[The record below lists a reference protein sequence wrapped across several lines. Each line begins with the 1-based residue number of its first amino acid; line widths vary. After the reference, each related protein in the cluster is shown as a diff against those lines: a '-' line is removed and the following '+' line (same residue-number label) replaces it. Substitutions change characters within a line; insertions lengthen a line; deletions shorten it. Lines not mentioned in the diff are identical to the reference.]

1 MKVVLQNE
9 PKEINLHPIVLEHF
23 GVSYVSFV
31 PFWFFC
37 GDGDLYK
44 AIHLCICE
52 FLKKSMLPYFTLTCK
67 ILIQN
72 KVLKGVDEK
81 LPENK
86 KQKGVAGQ
94 GPSPTLIYLWVDMDL
109 YFRPIFGPKTT
120 LTQYPNR
127 TTDPKSNHIT
137 QLDQIH
143 STQIGLNLI
152 YN

>member
-1 MKVVLQNE
+1 MYQSTLEYHMFLSSPFGFSVVTVTFIKQPTCVFYE
-9 PKEINLHPIVLEHF
+9 
-23 GVSYVSFV
+23 
-31 PFWFFC
+31 FF
-37 GDGDLYK
+37 
-44 AIHLCICE
+44 
-52 FLKKSMLPYFTLTCK
+52 KKSMLPYFTLTCK
-67 ILIQN
+67 FLIQN

-109 YFRPIFGPKTT
+109 YFRPIFRPKTT
-120 LTQYPNR
+120 LTQYLNR

-143 STQIGLNLI
+143 STQIGPNLI